1 MNPRISVCIATYR
14 RPQRLQ
20 LVLED
25 LLAQTLAVQQ
35 ITVVDN
41 DAQGSAREVAEAFVR
56 ANPQLPL
63 VYEIQPARN
72 IALTRNRTVALADGD
87 WLAFIDDDERA
98 PAGWLKRLMDE
109 AQRLGADGL
118 LGPVVPQVPDSA
130 PAWIRA
136 GRFYDFPRM
145 LTGTEVPDNQLR
157 FGNILLRGS
166 LVRSEPGPFDVRYAL
181 MTGED
186 ADLLLRL
193 RTRGARILWC
203 DEAVVLEPVEASR
216 LSFRW
221 MLKRA
226 YSGGQEFARKTLA
239 GRYGPI
245 GWTRRIRFFAECGL
259 KLVIGAVL
267 SLLFLLGMPMLG
279 RGRAALWLIRAAA
292 NFGKLTAFAGW
303 TYQEYSSAS
312 ASK

>member
-1 MNPRISVCIATYR
+1 MNPRISICIATYR

-25 LLAQTLAVQQ
+25 LLAQTLPAQQ

-41 DAQGSAREVAEAFVR
+41 DAQGSAREVAEAFAR

-63 VYEIQPARN
+63 AYEIQPARN

-98 PAGWLKRLMDE
+98 PAGWLELLMSE

-145 LTGTEVPDNQLR
+145 STGTEVPDNQLR
-157 FGNILLRGS
+157 FGNIILRGS
-166 LVRSEPGPFDVRYAL
+166 LVRAEPGPFDVRYAL

-193 RTRGARILWC
+193 RARGARILWC
-203 DEAVVLEPVEASR
+203 NEALVHEPVEANR

-221 MLKRA
+221 LLKRS

-245 GWTRRIRFFAECGL
+245 GPLGRIRFFAECAI
-259 KLVIGAVL
+259 KLVAGSVLSPL
-267 SLLFLLGMPMLG
+267 SLLVAPFLG
-279 RGRAALWLIRAAA
+279 RGRAAVWSIRAAA
-292 NFGKLTAFAGW
+292 NLGKLTAFAGL

-312 ASK
+312 SSK